1 MGAIDKIKNVGIG
14 IGGLVAMLIMVAIPI
29 IFLFGMTR
37 VSMNVLPWLMPA
49 FFWTLAVCVFLLGPL
64 ALLTKTRG
72 FAASGFLL
80 SSYVFGAI
88 LWVWALLLTFDLWGM
103 FAVVIGILFLGV
115 GIVPVALLAVIFH
128 AEWSS
133 LGDLAI
139 MIVSTFGFRILAVW
153 LGEKARRES
162 QGIYG

>member
-64 ALLTKTRG
+64 
-72 FAASGFLL
+72 
-80 SSYVFGAI
+80 
-88 LWVWALLLTFDLWGM
+88 ALLLTFDLWGM